1 MNRFL
6 IKTVISI
13 LLVFSNVLSAE
24 NEVLDCVIEPS
35 KLVELSS
42 QVRGVIET
50 VYVER
55 GDFVKKGQLVAT
67 LMSGVE
73 KASVQ
78 LATDRAKM
86 QVDIKSRKAER
97 QFRNNTLKQ
106 ITELYHKKL
115 ASQREYDEAKTAS
128 IVADIELEKAR
139 ELKHLAVLEL
149 RRTQEVLKL
158 RSMHSVVDGV
168 VVEVMKSSG
177 EFVEE
182 QPVMKIAQ
190 IDPLNIEV
198 IVPEQLMGNIK
209 IAQESKIILDK
220 PIDSSL
226 VAKVSIID
234 QVIDASSGTF
244 GVRLTLANPGNKIH
258 AGQRCKV
265 VLVDSIDAAGDESYG
280 SR

>member
-115 ASQREYDEAKTAS
+115 ASQREYDDAKTLS
-128 IVADIELEKAR
+128 VVADIELEKAR

-158 RSMHSVVDGV
+158 RSMHSVVNGV
-168 VVEVMKSSG
+168 VVEVMKSPG

-190 IDPLNIEV
+190 INPLHVEVYVPLELYQKVQVGASARVVLNEPLKGDFLAEIEV
-198 IVPEQLMGNIK
+198 VDYVMDP
-209 IAQESKIILDK
+209 
-220 PIDSSL
+220 
-226 VAKVSIID
+226 
-234 QVIDASSGTF
+234 ASSTF
-244 GVRLTLANPGNKIH
+244 GVRLRLDNPDHSIPTGVKCQLNFNEDKK
-258 AGQRCKV
+258 Q
-265 VLVDSIDAAGDESYG
+265 LVSEK
-280 SR
+280 